1 MLSPSIIRNIRF
13 LEWGF
18 ILIHAVLVI
27 GSGEKGLSS
36 TNILFY
42 ILFFC
47 FSFWFPKD
55 TSNWSS
61 RLYVYLGLSISVI
74 GNFMNVSTDF
84 LLYLYLGKSCFLLGL
99 NETILIVFLVGFGWI
114 SSEIISAMNESSDII
129 FDAPAITNGNNILA
143 AWLPFL
149 GIYIGSSVFIILL
162 FSTLLSEQKSRKE
175 AERLLQQVEALA
187 KDLERTRIARDIH
200 DSLGHTLTNLD
211 IQLQL
216 AQKLRH
222 SSPEQAFQA
231 VDLAQ
236 TLSRQGIE
244 DVSYALASMRRTDFD
259 LNQAI
264 EQLISQFRS
273 SASIKTKVD
282 VVIPQLPATLR
293 HQIYLILKECFINI
307 QKHSQASQTS
317 LRGRVSESS
326 LSLEIQDNGIGFIPE
341 QASTGFG
348 LRGISERIQMLGG
361 NLQISSTIG
370 QGTLIKIQIPL

>member
-1 MLSPSIIRNIRF
+1 MFSPSIIRNIRF

-27 GSGEKGLSS
+27 GSGEKGLSPI
-36 TNILFY
+36 NILFY

-61 RLYVYLGLSISVI
+61 RLYIYLGLSISVI

-99 NETILIVFLVGFGWI
+99 NETILIVFLVGFGWV
-114 SSEIISAMNESSDII
+114 SSEVISAMNESSDII
-129 FDAPAITNGNNILA
+129 FDTPAITNGNNILA

-231 VDLAQ
+231 VNLAQ

-264 EQLISQFRS
+264 GQLISQFRS

>member
-1 MLSPSIIRNIRF
+1 
-13 LEWGF
+13 
-18 ILIHAVLVI
+18 
-27 GSGEKGLSS
+27 
-36 TNILFY
+36 
-42 ILFFC
+42 
-47 FSFWFPKD
+47 
-55 TSNWSS
+55 
-61 RLYVYLGLSISVI
+61 
-74 GNFMNVSTDF
+74 MNVSTDF

-99 NETILIVFLVGFGWI
+99 NETILIVFLVGFGWV
-114 SSEIISAMNESSDII
+114 SSEVISAMNESSDII
-129 FDAPAITNGNNILA
+129 FDTPAITNGNNILA

-231 VDLAQ
+231 VNLAQ

-264 EQLISQFRS
+264 GQLISQFRS